1 MSARTLSAVAL
12 LGLVLLSFAL
22 RIYRLDGQS
31 LWGDE
36 GWSVYF
42 AGQPSVASVLR
53 NAHDAGDVPPGYYLT
68 LHAWIQAA
76 GQSEFALRYITL
88 FCGVLAVPA
97 LFALGR
103 RLGGTGTGV
112 IAALLL
118 ALSPFHV
125 YYSQDARMYA
135 QTLFFTL
142 LSTYFFWRLFTEN
155 TRKASRPW
163 QMWAGYVT
171 SSTLAVYSH
180 LFAGYIILAQAL
192 LWLGD
197 LLWRRRAAWRTALH
211 CLSAQ
216 AVTFLLFL
224 PWLVYVWDRVPALSE
239 EAGRVDIPL
248 LAILRHCLSV
258 FSAGVPIITSAPEE
272 VAWPVLVPFLL
283 LLVLALLWPW
293 KRRSLVFMVTCLSV
307 PTLATFLISFPPLPG
322 WIRYFIAASPFY
334 YLLLARGAHGLSRLA
349 LPGSLT
355 VRRQVSSQKLG
366 ERNRVFSG
374 KPGFSSV
381 KPQFIERIRRQV
393 GQAGL
398 IALLVMPLNFAQVR
412 SLYRYYTDSL
422 YWRWD
427 YRAQMATMAE
437 AVEAGA
443 AIVYSGRDASL
454 ILKYYLPADT
464 SYFVVP
470 SVCNENENENE
481 ERIRD
486 EIAAIAAGYE
496 QIWLVREMPV
506 DCDRNHRTAQWLKE
520 HAHQVSE
527 NWLENTVFDLYLT
540 PARMGTYRSPSQS
553 VSTTFD
559 DQFEL
564 SAYALNQEHIAPGG
578 TLAVALRWR
587 VLSPMDVDYKFF
599 LVLLGPN
606 NESLALRDGMPLN
619 WLRPTTSWEV
629 GETVDDRW
637 GMVVGADTPVGTY
650 PLYVGAYDPTT
661 GERLPVQTPG
671 GEIVGD
677 MVLVAEIE
685 VR

>member
-1 MSARTLSAVAL
+1 M
-12 LGLVLLSFAL
+12 
-22 RIYRLDGQS
+22 
-31 LWGDE
+31 
-36 GWSVYF
+36 
-42 AGQPSVASVLR
+42 
-53 NAHDAGDVPPGYYLT
+53 
-68 LHAWIQAA
+68 
-76 GQSEFALRYITL
+76 
-88 FCGVLAVPA
+88 
-97 LFALGR
+97 
-103 RLGGTGTGV
+103 V
-112 IAALLL
+112 IS
-118 ALSPFHV
+118 ALS
-125 YYSQDARMYA
+125 
-135 QTLFFTL
+135 
-142 LSTYFFWRLFTEN
+142 
-155 TRKASRPW
+155 
-163 QMWAGYVT
+163 
-171 SSTLAVYSH
+171 VYSH
-180 LFAGYIILAQAL
+180 LFAWYVILAQAL

-197 LLWRRRAAWRTALH
+197 LLWRRRVAWRTAFY

-272 VAWPVLVPFLL
+272 VAWPVLVLFLL

-293 KRRSLVFMVTCLSV
+293 KRRSLVFMVTCLGV
-307 PTLATFLISFPPLPG
+307 PILATFLISFPPLPG
-322 WIRYFIAASPFY
+322 WIRYFIAASPSY
-334 YLLLARGAHGLSRLA
+334 YLLLARGAHGLSSLA
-349 LPGSLT
+349 LSGSFT
-355 VRRQVSSQKLG
+355 VK
-366 ERNRVFSG
+366 
-374 KPGFSSV
+374 
-381 KPQFIERIRRQV
+381 RQV

-398 IALLVMPLNFAQVR
+398 IALLVVPLNFVQVR

-443 AIVYSGRDASL
+443 AIVYNGRDASL
-454 ILKYYLPADT
+454 ILKYYLPDDT
-464 SYFVVP
+464 FYLVVP
-470 SVCNENENENE
+470 SVCSEHEDESE
-481 ERIRD
+481 YEGRIQD
-486 EIAAIAAGYE
+486 EIVAIAAGYE
-496 QIWLVREMPV
+496 QIWLVREMPM
-506 DCDRNHRTAQWLKE
+506 DCDRNHRVAQWLKE

-637 GMVVGADTPVGTY
+637 GMAVGADTPVGTY

>member
-12 LGLVLLSFAL
+12 LGLVLLSFTL

-97 LFALGR
+97 LLVLGR
-103 RLGGTGTGV
+103 RLGGMGTGV

-216 AVTFLLFL
+216 AVTFAL
-224 PWLVYVWDRVPALSE
+224 PSLAEIYVWDRVPALSE
-239 EAGRVDIPL
+239 EAGRVGIPL
-248 LAILRHCLSV
+248 LVILRHCLSV

-272 VAWPVLVPFLL
+272 VAWPVLAPFLL

-293 KRRSLVFMVTCLSV
+293 KRRILVFMVTCLSV
-307 PTLATFLISFPPLPG
+307 PILVTFLISFPPLPG

-334 YLLLARGAHGLSRLA
+334 YLLLARGAHGLSSLA

-355 VRRQVSSQKLG
+355 VRR
-366 ERNRVFSG
+366 R
-374 KPGFSSV
+374 
-381 KPQFIERIRRQV
+381 V

-398 IALLVMPLNFAQVR
+398 IALLVVPLNFAQVR

-443 AIVYSGRDASL
+443 VIVYNGRDASL
-454 ILKYYLPADT
+454 ILKYYLPDDT
-464 SYFVVP
+464 SYLVVP
-470 SVCNENENENE
+470 SVCNENENENENE

-496 QIWLVREMPV
+496 QIWLVREMPM
-506 DCDRNHRTAQWLKE
+506 DCDRNHRVAQWLKE

-540 PARMGTYRSPSQS
+540 PARMGTYRSPSP
-553 VSTTFD
+553 VPTTFD

-619 WLRPTTSWEV
+619 WLLPTTSWEV

-637 GMVVGADTPVGTY
+637 GIAVGADTPVGTY